1 MAAQAETR
9 QLIESYYGADELET
23 ASPGRRLGG
32 SLLDGFIVV
41 FTLYIGWIVW
51 FIIVASRGQTPG
63 KQLLGMYIMREDGSR
78 AGGGYTWLREW
89 VVKGL
94 LFGLISAITLYI
106 AWVVSAA
113 WCLWD
118 SERQC
123 LWDKVTTTYV
133 AHSPRGFHPL
143 TANEMRQRGQMAPG
157 LAPASTR
164 APELPAST
172 AEPAPSAG
180 GDAAE
185 RLRELKS
192 LLDEGV
198 ITEEQFEER
207 RAGLVEEL

>member
-1 MAAQAETR
+1 MVAQAQAPR
-9 QLIESYYGADELET
+9 LIESYYGADELET

-32 SLLDGFIVV
+32 YLLEYVLAIV
-41 FTLYIGWIVW
+41 TLGIGWIVW
-51 FIIVASRGQTPG
+51 FIVVAPRGQTLA
-63 KQLLGMYIMREDGSR
+63 KQMLGMYIMREDGSR
-78 AGGGYTWLREW
+78 AGGGYTWLREF

-94 LFGLISAITLYI
+94 LFGVIAALTVYI

-198 ITEEQFEER
+198 ITEQQFEER
-207 RAGLVEEL
+207 RTRIVEEL